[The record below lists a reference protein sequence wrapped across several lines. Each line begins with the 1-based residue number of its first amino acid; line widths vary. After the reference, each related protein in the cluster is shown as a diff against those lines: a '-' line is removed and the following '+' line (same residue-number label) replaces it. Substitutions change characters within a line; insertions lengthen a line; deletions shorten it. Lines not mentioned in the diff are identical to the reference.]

1 MNILKGFNTLE
12 ISISVALAVLLI
24 SAYILVF

>member
-12 ISISVALAVLLI
+12 ISISAALAVLLI
-24 SAYILVF
+24 SAYILIF